1 MIVPLVSTQL
11 TKDQM
16 QEFLERTAGSKKLF
30 ERAQGALPSGSTRA
44 PYYYA
49 PYPLYMKKGDG
60 AYVWDVDGNKYLD
73 FANNMG
79 PLVLGH
85 RNPRVQKAVEEQ
97 VDAFWCGGP
106 TELEVKL
113 AEEVKRAF
121 PFTDRLLF
129 TPSGT
134 EATMKLIRAARAAT
148 GKDRIMLA
156 DGAYHGSHDIVTS
169 SPGIPKSY
177 LSLVTR
183 YSYNDED
190 SFVRAF
196 RKEKA
201 EIGAVVVEA
210 LLGHAGSAAP
220 TKSFLRTVREET
232 EKAGVPLIL
241 DEVVTGFR
249 ISRGGISE
257 VMGVKPDG
265 VALGKIIGGGFPV
278 GAFLATEALMRE
290 YEYTK
295 TEFPGIGKARL
306 LQSGTFN
313 AHPVTMAAGLSTL
326 EQLTPEAY
334 KHLAWAGEEASA
346 ILDKLAT
353 EYHIPHFMTGLSSVF
368 FMHFSKV
375 PVNNTQTARNS
386 DERKGRI
393 FDAMLLSQ
401 GVSMPA
407 FHSAFAS
414 VPMGKPEMALFRRA
428 VESALNGMKKLGVL

>member
-1 MIVPLVSTQL
+1 
-11 TKDQM
+11 M

-30 ERAQGALPSGSTRA
+30 ERAQGSLPSGSTRA

-49 PYPLYMKKGDG
+49 PYPLYLKKGEG

-73 FANNMG
+73 FTNNMG

-85 RNPRVQKAVEEQ
+85 RNPHVQKAVEEQ
-97 VDAFWCGGP
+97 VNAFWCGGP

-113 AEEVKRAF
+113 AEEVKSAF
-121 PFTDRLLF
+121 PFADRLLF

-148 GKDRIMLA
+148 GRDRIMLA
-156 DGAYHGSHDIVTS
+156 NGAYHGSHDIVTS

-190 SFVRAF
+190 SFVKAF
-196 RKEKA
+196 RKEKS

-210 LLGHAGSAAP
+210 LLGQAGSAAP

-232 EKAGVPLIL
+232 EKAGVPLIM

-257 VMGVKPDG
+257 VMGIKPDG

-278 GAFLATEALMRE
+278 GAFLATDALMKE
-290 YEYTK
+290 YEYSK
-295 TEFPGIGKARL
+295 AEFPRIGKAKL
-306 LQSGTFN
+306 PQSGTFN
-313 AHPVTMAAGLSTL
+313 AHPVTMAAGLATL
-326 EQLTPEAY
+326 EQLTPDAY
-334 KHLAWAGEEASA
+334 KHLAWVGGEASA
-346 ILDKLAT
+346 TLDRLAT
-353 EYHIPHFMTGLSSVF
+353 DYHVPHFMTGLSSVF

-375 PVNNTQTARNS
+375 PVNNTETAQNS
-386 DERKGRI
+386 EEKKGRV
-393 FDAMLLSQ
+393 FDALLLSQ

-414 VPMGKPEMALFRRA
+414 LPMDKTEMSLFGKAAETSLA
-428 VESALNGMKKLGVL
+428 EMKKLGEI